1 MPIMLGDR
9 DTTFDA
15 LIPEL
20 PHWNDG
26 SGISIDDW
34 IGAIGR
40 HDHAIGYSRIFW
52 PEFVIHAGCLLR
64 AGFSRESFDGF
75 MEKCDGMR
83 QRVEAVMNHEHVAGM
98 LMGMFNAGERPS
110 RDQVVY
116 LGRTLREMW
125 TAKLS
130 RDFPDLSIVVSFN
143 HEDQDDVESYQITVF
158 QAPET
163 A

>member
-1 MPIMLGDR
+1 
-9 DTTFDA
+9 
-15 LIPEL
+15 
-20 PHWNDG
+20 
-26 SGISIDDW
+26 
-34 IGAIGR
+34 
-40 HDHAIGYSRIFW
+40 
-52 PEFVIHAGCLLR
+52 
-64 AGFSRESFDGF
+64 
-75 MEKCDGMR
+75 
-83 QRVEAVMNHEHVAGM
+83 MNHEHVAGM